1 MPHFAWSIFPLP
13 KADFSTYLFT
23 HLPQAAASLM
33 FAWYLWPGALPLH
46 FFPIVFL
53 HCLNSLP
60 SLPYCK
66 QLAHPALLGRIIN
79 PKLNKSLLLFTKEEH
94 ATELPMGEIV
104 WSKPELFWK
113 TPYFPR
119 DINEGVPHRGPKE
132 NFNYIMCSIV
142 LIKPKTILQI
152 GWKYSQPSNF
162 VGFINRQIFDIIYID
177 KTILSLH
184 HPWR

>member
-1 MPHFAWSIFPLP
+1 MCGQFSLRNKSLLAFSANAFVPLSIWYDESQELRMAAQVFPGLNASFCLEHFSSSQGWSLYIPLYP
-13 KADFSTYLFT
+13 SSTSCCLS
-23 HLPQAAASLM
+23 HVCMVSLT
-33 FAWYLWPGALPLH
+33 WGSALT

-104 WSKPELFWK
+104 WSKPEALLENYLF
-113 TPYFPR
+113 
-119 DINEGVPHRGPKE
+119 
-132 NFNYIMCSIV
+132 
-142 LIKPKTILQI
+142 
-152 GWKYSQPSNF
+152 SQ
-162 VGFINRQIFDIIYID
+162 GY
-177 KTILSLH
+177 K
-184 HPWR
+184 WRCAS